1 MPKVTWSEAMVR
13 FPAGHLVVGIL
24 DEDLS
29 GTPRKG
35 YDALATLLR
44 RLRPK
49 GDYAL
54 TISRAK
60 GRMVIHC
67 VFENESDA
75 RRVSEAL
82 QADVI
87 GRYPGWASQREFTL
101 DGKTIQT
108 IERALR
114 EVK

>member
-13 FPAGHLVVGIL
+13 FPVGHLVAGIL

-29 GTPRKG
+29 GTPRKA
-35 YDALATLLR
+35 YDALAKLLR
-44 RLRPK
+44 RLSSK

-54 TISRAK
+54 TISRQ
-60 GRMVIHC
+60 RERVEIHC
-67 VFENESDA
+67 VFENENDA

-82 QADVI
+82 QAGVM

-101 DGKTIQT
+101 DGKTIHT